1 MRELSLVELELV
13 VGGYYEQGTYDY
25 SDTSTAT
32 DNGDGT
38 FQAVVLESE
47 ANAMA
52 DSVHAMGIDWSV
64 EAKVGNG
71 GSWSVSGK
79 VSGKS

>member
-13 VGGYYEQGTYDY
+13 VGGYYEQYDY
-25 SDTSTAT
+25 SSTSTAT

-38 FQAVVLESE
+38 FNATVLDSE
-47 ANAMA
+47 ADAMA